1 MSRYLPD
8 ALAFIAQGALKGEKT
23 LVHCNA
29 GISRSGSVVVEFIR
43 RAVPVKLVDAY
54 AAAISARPIVRPNSN
69 FLKQLSETQDDEF
82 I

>member
-1 MSRYLPD
+1 MPD

-43 RAVPVKLVDAY
+43 RSVPLSLVDAY
-54 AAAISARPIVRPNSN
+54 AAAMGARPIVRPNSN
-69 FLKQLSETQDDEF
+69 FLKQLAES
-82 I
+82 